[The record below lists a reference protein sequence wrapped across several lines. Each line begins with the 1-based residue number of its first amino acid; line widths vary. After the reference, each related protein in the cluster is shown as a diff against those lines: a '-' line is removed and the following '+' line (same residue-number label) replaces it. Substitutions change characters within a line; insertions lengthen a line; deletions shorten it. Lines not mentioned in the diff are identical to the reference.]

1 MDAIQA
7 AVLTRKLPFLNY
19 HNKKRIKIAN
29 FYKIKIK
36 NSKINKL
43 QYSKNC
49 VFHQYVILC
58 KKRKRLI
65 ELLKKNGIQYGLHY
79 PYAIH
84 ELRSLKKIF
93 KNQKFFNAERL
104 ARQCISLPIDPN
116 LSIIDQKKI
125 IKTLNSF

>member
-1 MDAIQA
+1 MQ
-7 AVLTRKLPFLNY
+7 
-19 HNKKRIKIAN
+19 KKKKTYRIT
-29 FYKIKIK
+29 
-36 NSKINKL
+36 
-43 QYSKNC
+43 
-49 VFHQYVILC
+49 
-58 KKRKRLI
+58 
-65 ELLKKNGIQYGLHY
+65 KKNGIQYGLHY